1 MLYFIINPSSSS
13 GKGMAIWK
21 KCSAILDEQ
30 HVTYHPYFLQGPG
43 DAERIAQK
51 MPSHAPCTVVIVGG
65 DGTINEFLTA
75 LPSFEGITFACL
87 PTGSAND
94 FARGMDLGKW
104 TENLLRRI
112 LDGSNVHMIDVGIT
126 TSMMNGHS
134 TGARASEAN
143 VGNAARSSE
152 TGVGNAARSS
162 DANAENTVRS
172 SDANA
177 GNAARS
183 FAVSSGIGFDAAV
196 CHAAEAGEGLAK
208 KLLNTFH
215 LGKLIYLVN
224 ALRMLYSMKLF
235 RMKIRFRDPRVLS
248 SAEVSG
254 VSSTQVSGVS
264 SAQASGGFSAEASGV
279 SSAQASGVSAT
290 PEEGSSAGV
299 LTLSFDKVCFAA
311 AMNTRFEGGGFMFAP
326 EADPS
331 DAALD
336 VIIAEGLPKWKILL
350 LLPTAFS
357 GNHVK
362 HKGIHL
368 IRCSSAELLCDS
380 PQCVHTDGEH
390 LGYSRAIR
398 FETRP
403 EKLRVIL

>member
-104 TENLLRRI
+104 TEDLLRRI

-152 TGVGNAARSS
+152 AGV
-162 DANAENTVRS
+162 
-172 SDANA
+172 

-235 RMKIRFRDPRVLS
+235 RMKIRFRDPRILS
-248 SAEVSG
+248 SAEVNG
-254 VSSTQVSGVS
+254 GSSTQVSGVS
-264 SAQASGGFSAEASGV
+264 SAQASSGFSAEASGV

-290 PEEGSSAGV
+290 PEEGSSTGV

>member
-104 TENLLRRI
+104 TEDLLRRI

-143 VGNAARSSE
+143 V
-152 TGVGNAARSS
+152 
-162 DANAENTVRS
+162 
-172 SDANA
+172 

-254 VSSTQVSGVS
+254 GSSTQVSGVS